1 MKFQIGDIACYN
13 DPLFDEGTF
22 VSSYFIVSDIVDDE
36 RYYMLPLNAYG
47 NENGEIEDYLITWI
61 NSSPKWKKVT
71 E

>member
-13 DPLFDEGTF
+13 DPLFDTNTF
-22 VSSYFIVSDIVDDE
+22 IASYFIVSDIVDDE